1 MAEQV
6 DAAGNVGKSAPSTF
20 TVDRTRPALS
30 STTPGA
36 VNDTTP
42 ELRGTAGIAAGDGAT
57 VTVSLYGQ
65 RLEDYQT
72 WTADRDPV
80 TGAFGV
86 TSRALAPG
94 RYGLEF
100 IQTDAA
106 GNRSTV
112 VHEFVIDTVA
122 PPVALT
128 APGPR
133 TRRTTFPFTGT
144 AASEPRALGVAPAAA
159 EVTIT
164 VSRGAE
170 AVWTRVVAIE
180 ADGSF
185 TSPTATLAE
194 GDYTV
199 RVTRTDLAG
208 NVGSVTRALAVD
220 TTAPSPAVTSP
231 AANATVGNRP
241 TFTGTAG
248 AAAGDAGTVTVRV
261 YEGDAAGGAA
271 AQTFEARRDDSGAF
285 RVDSPF
291 ALADGVYTV
300 QVAQS
305 DDLGNAATSAPVTFT
320 VAPTPPSADTPPV
333 DAVRESV
340 AKDTRAPRISKA
352 RLSAARVKAG
362 KSTTLSF
369 RLDEAAVVTVKVKG
383 RSKRITK
390 RAAKGVTK
398 LRIATRKLKRGRHVL
413 TLVAKDKAGNT
424 ARPVRVVLRVG

>member
-1 MAEQV
+1 M
-6 DAAGNVGKSAPSTF
+6 
-20 TVDRTRPALS
+20 
-30 STTPGA
+30 
-36 VNDTTP
+36 
-42 ELRGTAGIAAGDGAT
+42 
-57 VTVSLYGQ
+57 
-65 RLEDYQT
+65 
-72 WTADRDPV
+72 
-80 TGAFGV
+80 
-86 TSRALAPG
+86 
-94 RYGLEF
+94 
-100 IQTDAA
+100 
-106 GNRSTV
+106 
-112 VHEFVIDTVA
+112 HEFVIDTVA

-133 TRRTTFPFTGT
+133 TRRTTFPFAGT
-144 AASEPRALGVAPAAA
+144 AASEPRALGVAPAAD

-305 DDLGNAATSAPVTFT
+305 DDVGNAATSAPVTFT
-320 VAPTPPSADTPPV
+320 VAPTPPGAGATPV
-333 DAVRESV
+333 DPASGSGDDVV
-340 AKDTRAPRISKA
+340 AKDTRAPILSKA

-362 KSTTLSF
+362 KATTLSF
-369 RLDEAAVVTVKVKG
+369 TLDEAAVVTITVKG
-383 RSKRITK
+383 KRITK
-390 RAAKGVTK
+390 PAAKGVTK
-398 LRIATRKLKRGRHVL
+398 VRIATRKLKRGRYVL

-424 ARPVRVVLRVG
+424 ARPVKVKLRVR